1 VAGRIVRER
10 DRLAWFATRA
20 VHGVRVQGERRRD
33 RFAAASGRLAAA
45 LRANAEAQR
54 GRIARARERL
64 GALAA
69 RAGVAMDTLLDR
81 RDAQLEHAAQLLTAF
96 SYHGVL
102 ARGFALVR
110 SEAGKPLRSAA
121 AVNAGSRV
129 DIEFADG
136 RVRAMA
142 EVRDL
147 TGPPTARPVRR
158 RTRRREPDPG
168 QGSLF

>member
-1 VAGRIVRER
+1 
-10 DRLAWFATRA
+10 
-20 VHGVRVQGERRRD
+20 
-33 RFAAASGRLAAA
+33 
-45 LRANAEAQR
+45 
-54 GRIARARERL
+54 
-64 GALAA
+64 
-69 RAGVAMDTLLDR
+69 
-81 RDAQLEHAAQLLTAF
+81 
-96 SYHGVL
+96 VL

-121 AVNAGSRV
+121 AVNAGARV

-142 EVRDL
+142 EVRDM
-147 TGPPTARPVRR
+147 TGPPAARPARR